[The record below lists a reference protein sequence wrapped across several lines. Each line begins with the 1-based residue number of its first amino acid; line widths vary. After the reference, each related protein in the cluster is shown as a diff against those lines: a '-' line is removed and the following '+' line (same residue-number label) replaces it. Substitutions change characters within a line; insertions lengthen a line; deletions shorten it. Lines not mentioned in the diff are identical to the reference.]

1 MLIYIYVYN
10 IMIHTYPYISI
21 LSILVVSSQIIPDP
35 FRVPPV
41 PPVRETHGGGDGTD
55 EGRED
60 AHG

>member
-1 MLIYIYVYN
+1 
-10 IMIHTYPYISI
+10 MIHTYPYISI